1 MDRQT
6 RSTVSLL
13 LACLMAVTGCAPT
26 QPFYFMEDGD
36 LSHYVGVATQ
46 IEYPDVEEPQLDEVT
61 GAMRPLTLRN
71 AEDYEVWDLTLEE
84 ATRIMLTNSQVM
96 RQLGGTVLDNGP
108 ETITR
113 NLINNVAVATTYD
126 PALVETSTGSAIG
139 SQFGGTG
146 VEAALSEF
154 DAQLDSS
161 VSWQKN
167 DRPLNVGGIAAAFQ
181 DPSFRQDT
189 GAFSLGVTKTAATGG
204 QFSFRNNTNYDANT
218 NLIAQRGND
227 VNNDGLISD
236 AEALIPAASEWGTN
250 FEAFMRQPLLQGR
263 GAQYNRIAGPFGF
276 DQYAQ
281 GGVNPIDGVMI
292 ARIRTDQTLAD
303 FEGSVRNL
311 MRDIEE
317 AYWELYFTYRDL
329 EARKLGRD
337 SALETWKKV
346 AALYREGARGGSAD
360 REAQSRSQY
369 FQFKAQVE
377 EGLTTLFSRENR
389 LRYLMGL
396 SVSDGRLIRPA
407 DEPTTALLAF
417 DWSAVHTEALARRVE
432 IRRQKWEIKRRE
444 LELIAARNHLLP
456 RLDAFGTYR
465 WLGAGDRLFDG
476 DRLDQDSVTMQP
488 VTSPFRPGA
497 GAFNSLTDGDFQ
509 EWELGLQF
517 SLPIGF
523 RQELSSVRFHQL
535 SLARDRALLQDLEL
549 EVSHQLGSAIRDL
562 DLNYGTTETNFNRRA
577 AAAREVEAVQ
587 AQYEANRVTLD
598 LLLDAQRRR
607 SEAETAYYRSLVNY
621 NMAIARV
628 HYRKGSLLDYNGVYL
643 AEGPWPGKA
652 YFDAM
657 RRARQRDASV
667 YLDYGYTRPNVMSR
681 GAHAQRMELPQ
692 GTPTHSGEVIYGDG
706 VPTPAPTPADGELL
720 QPIPAGDPLTGAGRA
735 TGDRV
740 FSAPGELA
748 SATDVVPVGY
758 EAAETPAAR
767 LRRPGVR
774 HAGYERGAAPGDA
787 SDYAVRHAFAAS
799 PAADEYHPRHTPA
812 PTAADTAVRHGA
824 GR

>member
-13 LACLMAVTGCAPT
+13 LAGLMAATGCAPT

-61 GAMRPLTLRN
+61 GALPPLTLRN

-113 NLINNVAVATTYD
+113 NLINNVAVTTTYD
-126 PALVETSTGSAIG
+126 PALVETSSGSAVG

-161 VSWQKN
+161 VSWARN
-167 DRPLNVGGIAAAFQ
+167 DRPQNATPGGGADLFQ
-181 DPSFRQDT
+181 PSIFEQDL
-189 GAFSLGVTKTAATGG
+189 GNFGLGVTKNAASGG
-204 QFSFRNNTNYDANT
+204 QFSFRNNTNYEF
-218 NLIAQRGND
+218 
-227 VNNDGLISD
+227 NNAGFR
-236 AEALIPAASEWGTN
+236 EAPSGWNTN

-281 GGVNPIDGVMI
+281 GGVNPIDGVTI

-303 FEGSVRNL
+303 FEGGVRNL

-317 AYWELYFTYRDL
+317 AYWELYFAYRDL
-329 EARKLGRD
+329 DARKLGRD

-360 REAQSRSQY
+360 REAQSRAQY

-377 EGLTTLFSRENR
+377 EGLTTLFTRENR

-407 DEPTTALLAF
+407 DEPTTALVAF

-432 IRRQKWEIKRRE
+432 VRRQKWEIKRRE

-465 WLGAGDRLFDG
+465 WLGAGDRLFEND
-476 DRLDQDSVTMQP
+476 P
-488 VTSPFRPGA
+488 VAPAATNGLFREGT
-497 GAFNSLTDGDFQ
+497 GAFDLLTQGDFQ
-509 EWELGLQF
+509 EWELGFQF
-517 SLPIGF
+517 SLPLGF
-523 RQELSSVRFHQL
+523 RQELASVRFHQL
-535 SLARDRALLQDLEL
+535 ALARDRALLQDLEL
-549 EVSHQLGSAIRDL
+549 EVSHQLGSAVRDL

-577 AAAREVEAVQ
+577 AAEREVEAVQ
-587 AQYEANRVTLD
+587 AQYDANRVTLD

-607 SEAETAYYRSLVNY
+607 SDAETAYYRSLVNY

-628 HYRKGSLLDYNGVYL
+628 HFRKGSLLDYNGVYL

-657 RRARQRDASV
+657 RRARQRDASL
-667 YLDYGYTRPNVMSR
+667 YMDYGYTRPNVMSR
-681 GAHAQRMELPQ
+681 GPHAQRMEFPV
-692 GTPTHSGEVIYGDG
+692 GVPTHSGEVIYGEG
-706 VPTPAPTPADGELL
+706 VPTPAGEPTPADGESLE
-720 QPIPAGDPLTGAGRA
+720 PVPTGDPLTSRSS
-735 TGDRV
+735 V
-740 FSAPGELA
+740 FPAPGVVAQA
-748 SATDVVPVGY
+748 SASDAVVPVGY
-758 EAAETPAAR
+758 EAADGQQPK
-767 LRRPGVR
+767 LRHSGVVLAEHTKR
-774 HAGYERGAAPGDA
+774 VEQGRAPRA
-787 SDYAVRHAFAAS
+787 ESDYSVQHAFAATPQVNEYQPRNS
-799 PAADEYHPRHTPA
+799 TAPAVANPA
-812 PTAADTAVRHGA
+812 VGHGN
-824 GR
+824 RR